1 MENEIK
7 VDTVLT
13 SEDVQEFHLWSSL
26 NSRIILS
33 ACYAIAYLA
42 IMLVIS
48 KNYSTNRLSILAV
61 TAVVL
66 AAALWYITK
75 RNLIKK
81 SKKAFAADP
90 SAQQPQT
97 YTISEEG
104 IKYIS
109 ESGSGEA
116 KWIDIHKIGETM
128 SLYVVFISSR
138 SALTIPKR
146 FFQSEQDQT
155 AFKDLAR
162 KHTFSHRVKFKS

>member
-1 MENEIK
+1 MDNEIK
-7 VDTVLT
+7 VDTVLK
-13 SEDVQEFHLWSSL
+13 SEDVQEFHLWSSF
-26 NSRIILS
+26 NSRIIMS
-33 ACYAIAYLA
+33 ACYVIVYLV

-48 KNYSTNRLSILAV
+48 KDYSTNRLSILAV
-61 TAVVL
+61 TAAVL

-75 RNLIKK
+75 SNLIKK

-109 ESGSGEA
+109 ESGAGEA
-116 KWIDIHKIGETM
+116 KWDDIHKIGETM
-128 SLYVVFISSR
+128 NLYVVFISSR

-146 FFQSEQDQT
+146 YFQSEQD
-155 AFKDLAR
+155 AVVFKDLAR
-162 KHTFSHRVKFKS
+162 KHMFSHRVKFKS